1 MDRFRIGIG
10 LWIKIVNSFRFRY
23 SYTTML
29 PTITHILHRSSDNLH
44 EAIYQNSAQVP
55 IRIKPYYVFAF
66 PCGHKKSYVRSSST
80 VPPTDNSRAI
90 VTLRPLGRRNCK
102 NLKYS
107 YKYLLEC
114 ISRGDKAL
122 SKGTLKW
129 VSKSN
134 SLRTARG
141 RHRDSRSSSKCQ
153 MSTRKKGQC
162 QRNIFA
168 NSSQNA

>member
-1 MDRFRIGIG
+1 MKQF
-10 LWIKIVNSFRFRY
+10 F
-23 SYTTML
+23 
-29 PTITHILHRSSDNLH
+29 
-44 EAIYQNSAQVP
+44 QNSAQVP

-102 NLKYS
+102 SLKYS
-107 YKYLLEC
+107 CKYLLEC

-168 NSSQNA
+168 NSSQNAWLLWCPCLQHSKWRTESWNNVSVILSSII